1 MFLAVGTASKNHH
14 HFVIQSQES
23 DVNPGY
29 HIFFV
34 IVGLC
39 GGNCLFWT
47 IIDSEIVTIFQYMT
61 PEEMYLLF

>member
-39 GGNCLFWT
+39 GGNCLF
-47 IIDSEIVTIFQYMT
+47 
-61 PEEMYLLF
+61 